1 METDLRGEVGF
12 ERLYL
17 NSKQSLFTFC
27 QLFVYIY
34 VYLALLVTLGF
45 EDMEVVKSSI
55 DIEFCLDSG
64 VVHLEPPEGPIL
76 DLGRRSQDESWN
88 CC

>member
-1 METDLRGEVGF
+1 MHVRKIMKFQHCVE
-12 ERLYL
+12 
-17 NSKQSLFTFC
+17 S
-27 QLFVYIY
+27 
-34 VYLALLVTLGF
+34 YLALLVTLGF

>member
-17 NSKQSLFTFC
+17 KSKQSLFTFC
-27 QLFVYIY
+27 QLFVYIF